1 MKKMLVGWMVILVLM
16 VAGASFVKA
25 GDLDPNFIKTYEASK
40 GTVTFNHTVHSTTL
54 PDCRVCHS
62 TEIPETIEVTKDWGH
77 KMCKGCHKESI
88 ATAPN
93 SPVRCNGC
101 HIK

>member
-1 MKKMLVGWMVILVLM
+1 MKKILVVLLAIALTCTP
-16 VAGASFVKA
+16 VLANPDFT
-25 GDLDPNFIKTYEASK
+25 KTYETSK
-40 GTVTFNHTVHSTTL
+40 GVVTFNHTVHSTTL

-88 ATAPN
+88 STAPN

-101 HIK
+101 HVK